1 MNRVSYQSLPNDLF
15 MVKVPIVATYE
26 EREITTFGLPVS
38 IDQTDGVYM
47 DTYKELT
54 TVMLPISRI
63 IDIYISGYPIHIVN
77 KDDIIKIYEIIDE
90 YMSGTNQNSMVSI
103 NREIVEEDRMDDIV
117 RFAKEIL
124 NINRETITND
134 VKKQIY
140 SHGFDLGM
148 ELMEDISISESKI
161 GNYNSSLL
169 NYNKNVNHVPY
180 QPVSGPNVEINIAK
194 GVDDYF
200 HIYDGLPNVNI
211 NRASHKRRSS
221 YVSKD

>member
-1 MNRVSYQSLPNDLF
+1 MNSVSYQSLPNDLF

-90 YMSGTNQNSMVSI
+90 YMNGTNQNSMVSI

-169 NYNKNVNHVPY
+169 NYNKNANHVPY

-211 NRASHKRRSS
+211 NRTSHKRRSS